1 MEQISKN
8 AEKILYALVGSKMRQ
23 YSGKEL
29 SEMTGLQPAEVNMTV
44 RELQRAGAIDVH
56 IRASSDPYT
65 FTSVAV
71 TPKGRV
77 TVLEKDVKSPGCNT

>member
-8 AEKILYALVGSKMRQ
+8 AEKILYALAGSKMRQ

-29 SEMTGLQPAEVNMTV
+29 SEMTGLAPAEVSMAV
-44 RELQRAGAIDVH
+44 RELQKEGAIDVH

-65 FTSVAV
+65 FTSIAI

-77 TVLEKDVKSPGCNT
+77 IIQDKDLKTPHCDT